1 MITDE
6 MLREAARESL
16 EDYVNSLERD
26 YDPAHPHQFSKEFEK
41 KIERLKRRAN
51 HPVFYK
57 TMQRVASVVLAILI
71 GGGAWLTVDVEARA
85 AFFGWVK
92 EVYETF
98 FVYRFSGD
106 ADMSTKT
113 SNYEPNWIPDGYSK
127 SRETDTGSRITIFY
141 HNDAGQTLRIH
152 YVYDPDETNIFVD
165 AVGGEIEKVSVG
177 EYSADL
183 ILIEDPAVANGLM
196 WTDINNCAFYISA
209 FLDEADLI
217 KVANS
222 IYEKQ

>member
-26 YDPAHPHQFSKEFEK
+26 YDPNHPHKFSKDFEK

-165 AVGGEIEKVSVG
+165 AVDGEIEKVSVG

>member
-1 MITDE
+1 MITE
-6 MLREAARESL
+6 KMLREAAEKASEAL
-16 EDYVNSLERD
+16 TAYYERD
-26 YDPAHPHQFSKEFEK
+26 YDPDKPLEIPPEFEK
-41 KIERLKRRAN
+41 KIERLKRRAK

-57 TMQRVASVVLAILI
+57 TMRRVASVVLAILI
-71 GGGAWLTVDVEARA
+71 GGGAWLTVDIEARA

-106 ADMSTKT
+106 ADMSTKA

-152 YVYDPDETNIFVD
+152 YVYAPDETNIFVD
-165 AVGGEIEKVSVG
+165 AVDGEIKKVSVG

-183 ILIEDPAVANGLM
+183 ILIADPAVANGLM

>member
-26 YDPAHPHQFSKEFEK
+26 YDPAQPHQFSKEFEK

-165 AVGGEIEKVSVG
+165 AVDGEIEKVSVG

>member
-26 YDPAHPHQFSKEFEK
+26 YDPEHPHQFSKEFEK

-85 AFFGWVK
+85 TFFGWVK

-106 ADMSTKT
+106 ADMSTKA

-141 HNDAGQTLRIH
+141 HNDAGQALRIH
-152 YVYDPDETNIFVD
+152 YVYDPDETNSFVD
-165 AVGGEIEKVSVG
+165 AVDGEIEKVSVG

-217 KVANS
+217 RVANS
-222 IYEKQ
+222 IYEK

>member
-113 SNYEPNWIPDGYSK
+113 SNYEPNWIPDGYTK
-127 SRETDTGSRITIFY
+127 SLPKQSPHKFCRFSYPSQHPSDFAFRGFFLMIRSLFPILLVCVTNQLTAGSFDVIT
-141 HNDAGQTLRIH
+141 
-152 YVYDPDETNIFVD
+152 
-165 AVGGEIEKVSVG
+165 S
-177 EYSADL
+177 
-183 ILIEDPAVANGLM
+183 
-196 WTDINNCAFYISA
+196 
-209 FLDEADLI
+209 
-217 KVANS
+217 
-222 IYEKQ
+222 